1 MCPSI
6 KPTAS
11 AENMPTSPTTED
23 APSDDDTWG
32 PWEPPLPPLD
42 PHPPI
47 LSWYV
52 AKDLIEEWGEIANS
66 AEDTVIA
73 SLDFDVS
80 TVELVLN
87 EDGVRFPG
95 EDPTSPPLVT
105 WPDIVTIA
113 QDEKGAYVLR
123 PGERAER
130 FQVFSEDTSRAVSLM
145 PSSPGYAPT
154 ALIAGFSMH
163 RFGVGVDPMED
174 TARKIAAVAPIR
186 KGARVLDIC
195 TGLAYT
201 ASMAR
206 EKVRSLF

>member
-1 MCPSI
+1 MCQST

-11 AENMPTSPTTED
+11 AENATSPTTED
-23 APSDDDTWG
+23 ASDDDDTWG

-80 TVELVLN
+80 TVELVLT

-130 FQVFSEDTSRAVSLM
+130 FHLTSGFPHAVEPGLRTHGAHRRVQHAPLRRRCRPDGGHREEDRGGGAHTQGREG
-145 PSSPGYAPT
+145 PGH
-154 ALIAGFSMH
+154 MH
-163 RFGVGVDPMED
+163 RLGLHRVDGSGKGE
-174 TARKIAAVAPIR
+174 PILILR
-186 KGARVLDIC
+186 
-195 TGLAYT
+195 TGN
-201 ASMAR
+201 
-206 EKVRSLF
+206 